1 MSNKTFGKEL
11 ERRTKNFSIHVIRY
25 SISLSNTLELNIIK
39 NQLVKSATSIGANY
53 REANRARSKAEFI
66 SRLRICQSETS
77 ETIYWLEIL
86 YDIRLEK
93 PPPPVLLKECNEL
106 LALFTSIIT
115 KLRQ

>member
-1 MSNKTFGKEL
+1 MSNKAFGKVL
-11 ERRTKNFSIHVIRY
+11 ERRTKNFSIQVIRY
-25 SISLSNTLELNIIK
+25 SISLSNTLELNIIR

-77 ETIYWLEIL
+77 ETMYWLEIL
-86 YDIRLEK
+86 CDTGLDK
-93 PPPPVLLKECNEL
+93 TPPPELLIECNEL

-115 KLRQ
+115 KL